1 MRGSRAMTQRPKAI
15 PTGLARIAGGVAA
28 MGVVFAAVPSG
39 IVLAQEAA
47 VGRPLVTVGV
57 SSGLSLEDGG
67 SGESEVG
74 LDTRLSFGLSAAT
87 RAQRFA
93 VTTTGLFDLSDPAA
107 VDPFRPDA
115 ALSYGYETKD
125 IVFDTDLLY
134 SVREIDSTFPIGEFE
149 GADLVSDTGSR
160 TDAVLR
166 LGLET
171 GRTARFGTETEVE
184 LRDRSYTGTTNP
196 DLTDLR
202 SRSVAST
209 LRFDLTRTFRLSVIG
224 SRFESEEDDAERT
237 ERERSRLALGADLQL
252 DRVWKLGAELGQSR
266 FLTTQTP
273 VPGGPRVENKES
285 GLSFALSV
293 ERELRNGFVGLAAV
307 RTFGETGYRDTV
319 LLERGLELRNGANLQ
334 VGAGFIAFEDGKTRP
349 LVQLSY
355 GQPLRRGTFVASLSQ
370 EGDVTDDGSEIVR
383 TRGEAAL
390 SLAAWRR
397 STVSVTGRVA
407 AIDALSGTEV
417 DTTLVEIGLGLTHEL
432 TRDWGLTAG
441 VRHRIDYTDGTRDDS
456 SNIVS
461 LNLSRSFEF
470 RP

>member
-1 MRGSRAMTQRPKAI
+1 M
-15 PTGLARIAGGVAA
+15 
-28 MGVVFAAVPSG
+28 
-39 IVLAQEAA
+39 
-47 VGRPLVTVGV
+47 
-57 SSGLSLEDGG
+57 
-67 SGESEVG
+67 
-74 LDTRLSFGLSAAT
+74 
-87 RAQRFA
+87 
-93 VTTTGLFDLSDPAA
+93 
-107 VDPFRPDA
+107 
-115 ALSYGYETKD
+115 
-125 IVFDTDLLY
+125 
-134 SVREIDSTFPIGEFE
+134 
-149 GADLVSDTGSR
+149 
-160 TDAVLR
+160 
-166 LGLET
+166 
-171 GRTARFGTETEVE
+171 
-184 LRDRSYTGTTNP
+184 
-196 DLTDLR
+196 
-202 SRSVAST
+202 
-209 LRFDLTRTFRLSVIG
+209 
-224 SRFESEEDDAERT
+224 
-237 ERERSRLALGADLQL
+237 
-252 DRVWKLGAELGQSR
+252 
-266 FLTTQTP
+266 
-273 VPGGPRVENKES
+273 
-285 GLSFALSV
+285 
-293 ERELRNGFVGLAAV
+293 GLAAV

-355 GQPLRRGTFVASLSQ
+355 GQPLRRGTFDASLSQ

-390 SLAAWRR
+390 RLAAWRR